1 VERKD
6 VGMSSNAEG
15 LERRSV
21 LERVLSLFA
30 DVRQGEGFTGLLL
43 MSNVFIL
50 LTSYYI
56 IKPVRESLI
65 LSANGAEI
73 KSYTGALQ
81 ALLFLLIVP
90 LYGAFAN
97 RVNRLRLINGVTAFF
112 LSNLVIFYMLGQ
124 LKVPIAI
131 PFFVWVGLFNLMLLA
146 QVWAFANDIYTPEQ
160 GRRMF
165 AIIGIGSSFGAIFG
179 ALLAGKL
186 FAPLGPYRMM
196 LVSASLLLL
205 CMGLTT
211 WIHHREKSR
220 PVDRAKPKKVDPPIR
235 GKGGFQMVLRHRYL
249 LLIAVMVLLANLV
262 NTTGE
267 FILGKTVTM
276 HAETLASTGPADF
289 TQQGYIGQF
298 YANFY
303 FWVNFVGALL
313 QLFFVSRILKFAGIG
328 SALLILPFIA
338 LGSYALLA
346 FAPVLSL
353 VRIVKIAENSADYS
367 IQNTARQ
374 ALFLRTSRN
383 AKYKAKTAIDNFF
396 WRSGDALSGLLV
408 FMGTQLRFGLGGF
421 AVANIILVVAWLMI
435 VVHIVHIRMAW
446 ARQATLPAG
455 RRQRNVAPAV

>member
-1 VERKD
+1 VESQNA
-6 VGMSSNAEG
+6 GPSSNTDG
-15 LERRSV
+15 LENRNV
-21 LERVLSLFA
+21 LEKALSLFA
-30 DVRQGEGFTGLLL
+30 DVRQGEGLTGLLL

-65 LSANGAEI
+65 LAANGAEI

-90 LYGAFAN
+90 LYSAFAN
-97 RVNRLRLINGVTAFF
+97 RVDRLRLINGVTAFF
-112 LSNLVIFYMLGQ
+112 LSNLVIFCVLGQ
-124 LKVPIAI
+124 LHVPIAI

-146 QVWAFANDIYTPEQ
+146 QVWAFANDIYTQEQ

-196 LVSASLLLL
+196 LVSASLLVI

-211 WIHHREKSR
+211 WIHRREKSR
-220 PVDRAKPKKVDPPIR
+220 PMDPATPREIDPPIR
-235 GKGGFQMVLRHRYL
+235 GKGGFQMVLQHRYL

-267 FILGKTVTM
+267 FILGKTVKM
-276 HAETLASTGPADF
+276 HAEMLVSAQPANF

-303 FWVNFVGALL
+303 FWVNLVGAVF
-313 QLFFVSRILKFAGIG
+313 QLFVVSRILKYAGIG
-328 SALLILPFIA
+328 FALLVLPFIA

-353 VRIVKIAENSADYS
+353 IRLVKIAENSTDYS
-367 IQNTARQ
+367 IENTARQ

-408 FMGTQLRFGLGGF
+408 FMGTELRFGLGGF
-421 AVANIILVVAWLMI
+421 AVVNIILVVVWLVI
-435 VVHIVHIRMAW
+435 VFHIVHIRLAW
-446 ARQATLPAG
+446 ARQAAIPLKSA
-455 RRQRNVAPAV
+455 A